1 MGVVN
6 GVLAS
11 AQCSSLLV
19 NPTKPNGYF
28 KYCFILQLKE
38 KKEYMFTFTKVG
50 VSDWISPEDLQRYV
64 IIDVKSVLVK
74 VKSKIKNTR
83 FETLSN

>member
-1 MGVVN
+1 
-6 GVLAS
+6 
-11 AQCSSLLV
+11 
-19 NPTKPNGYF
+19 
-28 KYCFILQLKE
+28 
-38 KKEYMFTFTKVG
+38 MFTFTKVG

>member
-1 MGVVN
+1 
-6 GVLAS
+6 
-11 AQCSSLLV
+11 
-19 NPTKPNGYF
+19 
-28 KYCFILQLKE
+28 
-38 KKEYMFTFTKVG
+38 MFTFTKVG
-50 VSDWISPEDLQRYV
+50 VSDWISREDLRRYV